1 MRKSLLLGAAL
12 IGLLLPGSMAAGAT
26 APEKANGYIFAGG
39 GTFVSNGAFFPGTAV
54 FDGTKLVGAPYQI
67 PQGSDIT
74 FVNLDNGDIANGHQI
89 RSYKQRRGRPLFTSG
104 KLTQPGEQTTMITSH
119 LKPGIYEYGCPIH
132 FGMYGLLEVTP

>member
-1 MRKSLLLGAAL
+1 MRKTLLLGAL
-12 IGLLLPGSMAAGAT
+12 VGLLLPGSMAAGAG

-54 FDGTKLVGAPYQI
+54 FDGSKLVGQPYQI
-67 PQGSDIT
+67 AQGSDIT

-89 RSYKQRRGRPLFTSG
+89 RSYKQRKGRPLFQSK
-104 KLTQPGEQTTMITSH
+104 KLTQTGESATMVTSH
-119 LKPGIYEYGCPIH
+119 LKPGIYEFACPIH